1 MCWGPDKRGAH
12 GGNKH
17 RKTEIK
23 QEILVVAV
31 LLFVPVGTRI
41 GSFIQAPLH
50 EFLLIKSPLPE
61 QTLTPVFVSCSQRP

>member
-31 LLFVPVGTRI
+31 LLFVPAGWHKDRFVY
-41 GSFIQAPLH
+41 S
-50 EFLLIKSPLPE
+50 SS
-61 QTLTPVFVSCSQRP
+61 LT